1 MSELKKRRRSTQ
13 QIQELL
19 RIYAEQGR
27 RLEDMPVLL
36 GREVSTLKRHA
47 RAAGATFEDYRPRGV
62 NG

>member
-19 RIYAEQGR
+19 RIYADQGR

-36 GREVSTLKRHA
+36 GREVSTLKKHA
-47 RAAGATFEDYRPRGV
+47 RAAGVGFEDYRPRGV
-62 NG
+62 S